1 VLWLANLSWKLPPGF
16 GRDDPEGLLY
26 NFRRAEEHAVF
37 GFLQTFMREVV
48 IPHFTLWGAIVF
60 TIELV
65 AGALLTLGVFTRLG
79 ALVGTVQAV
88 MITLLVVDAP
98 NEWFWTYAMLIL
110 VNLVC
115 LLTVT
120 DERLSARPA
129 LERLRLRGRPV

>member
-1 VLWLANLSWKLPPGF
+1 
-16 GRDDPEGLLY
+16 
-26 NFRRAEEHAVF
+26 
-37 GFLQTFMREVV
+37 
-48 IPHFTLWGAIVF
+48 
-60 TIELV
+60 
-65 AGALLTLGVFTRLG
+65 
-79 ALVGTVQAV
+79 